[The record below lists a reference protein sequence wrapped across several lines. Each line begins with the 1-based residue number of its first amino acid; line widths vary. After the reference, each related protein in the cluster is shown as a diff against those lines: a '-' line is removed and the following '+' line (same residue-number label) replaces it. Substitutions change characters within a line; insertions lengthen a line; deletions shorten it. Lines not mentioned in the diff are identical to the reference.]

1 MTEETLKR
9 AMELNRAIDSSRK
22 WLEEI
27 QGVEEIFKEERQKRT
42 GYYKLTVRTESDTHK
57 SIQITAAAAIKAI
70 ENAKEEICKEIER
83 MSNIFEELH

>member
-9 AMELNRAIDSSRK
+9 AMELDRAIDSSRK

-42 GYYKLTVRTESDTHK
+42 GYYNLTVRTESGTHK

-70 ENAKEEICKEIER
+70 ENAKEEISKEIKR